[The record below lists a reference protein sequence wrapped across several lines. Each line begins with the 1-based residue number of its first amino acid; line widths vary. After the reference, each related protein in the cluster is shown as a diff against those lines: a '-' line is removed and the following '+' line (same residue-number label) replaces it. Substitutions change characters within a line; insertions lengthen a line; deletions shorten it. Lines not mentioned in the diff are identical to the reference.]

1 MIDDS
6 DIYYCG
12 SLLPWA
18 EWVDANPHLV
28 SAESRAKAA
37 LVFKR
42 EGEIWC
48 AMAEIELR
56 LRVARS

>member
-1 MIDDS
+1 MIEDS

-18 EWVDANPHLV
+18 EWVDANPDKV

-37 LVFKR
+37 KVFQTQ
-42 EGEIWC
+42 GEIWC
-48 AMAEIELR
+48 ALSDAEMGLPN
-56 LRVARS
+56 A